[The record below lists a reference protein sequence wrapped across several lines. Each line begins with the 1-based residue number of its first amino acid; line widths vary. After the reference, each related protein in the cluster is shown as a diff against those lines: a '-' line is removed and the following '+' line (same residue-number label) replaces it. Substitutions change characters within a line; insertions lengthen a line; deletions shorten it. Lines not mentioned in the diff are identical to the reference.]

1 MRNCRL
7 NPKTACHCQRACGEC
22 EERTGSRLNARG
34 DFASREDQNES
45 RQNNGWKEARCR
57 KLRYKRGKRRKD
69 CQYPRYHQVASARE
83 NRFAL
88 HCREVIRAALQSP
101 SFGSALTLFP
111 LCCQTESMLYKMATM
126 SGYEPAFAAADCGIV
141 SANWRRCYAVLCA
154 LRDSSGCNLVFI
166 HRSGADRC
174 NLFLGIGTETL
185 ATHYRAAFLLFAALA
200 QHARRSGR
208 IRGGEGEPP
217 W

>member
-1 MRNCRL
+1 MNAKNEPVPGSTPAVILLQGKTKTNLDKTMDGKKLAAGNYVMSVVSEGRL
-7 NPKTACHCQRACGEC
+7 PVFSLPSSSVCARKPICAPLSRGHSGGFAVAVLWIRSNSISFVLPDRA
-22 EERTGSRLNARG
+22 
-34 DFASREDQNES
+34 
-45 RQNNGWKEARCR
+45 
-57 KLRYKRGKRRKD
+57 
-69 CQYPRYHQVASARE
+69 
-83 NRFAL
+83 
-88 HCREVIRAALQSP
+88 AALQNGNNVGLRTS
-101 SFGSALTLFP
+101 
-111 LCCQTESMLYKMATM
+111 
-126 SGYEPAFAAADCGIV
+126 FAAADCGIV

-154 LRDSSGCNLVFI
+154 LRDSSGCDLVFI